1 MKNNASKISGRRVH
15 FAGKAGPEVDPQR
28 LRYFQ
33 RLVKNL
39 AKRTL
44 AEGGGLVVTVGSE
57 PTHKTEHD
65 LPLIFDWTLL
75 EALDES
81 LKTKLPEWPESQ
93 GAPVIAVG
101 LPRWKG
107 KMPRN
112 RKPLWERLVSTKNVE
127 LVQIK
132 SELSIGGI
140 LRERQARFGDILVVA
155 GGGPGVEHLAQLFM
169 STCKPVIPMDIKLK
183 TKTSAAEGLATRA
196 TENPEKFFDYKPDHH
211 AAAAFSTLSLKD
223 QLPKVEEFEKK
234 FFDFVIHLRRPR
246 AFFARLLNKKL
257 PEFSEVERFF
267 RDVVDH
273 VVQNAGYERFEM
285 GKEASREPFLN
296 VEVFQAIYSSS
307 LVIVDLT
314 GMRHNCL
321 TELGYALG
329 LGKKIIITAQE
340 GAHLPFDSASLPCHF
355 WPCRQT
361 DTQRM
366 TCLQEF
372 MRKNINRKPIIE
384 SM

>member
-1 MKNNASKISGRRVH
+1 LKNNASKISGRRIH
-15 FAGKAGPEVDPQR
+15 FAGSADPEVEPQR
-28 LRYFQ
+28 LRYFH

-57 PTHKTEHD
+57 PTHQTEHD

-75 EALDES
+75 EAIDES
-81 LKTKLPEWPESQ
+81 LKTKLPDWPESQ
-93 GAPVIAVG
+93 GAPIIAVG
-101 LPRWKG
+101 LPRWKD

-112 RKPLWERLVSTKNVE
+112 RKPLWERLVSTENVE
-127 LVQIK
+127 LVQIR

-140 LRERQARFGDILVVA
+140 LRERQATFGDVLVTA
-155 GGGPGVEHLAQLFM
+155 GGGPGVEHLAQLYM
-169 STCKPVIPMDIKLK
+169 STCKPVIPLDIKLR
-183 TKTSAAEGLATRA
+183 TKTSSAEGLATRA
-196 TENPEKFFDYKPDHH
+196 TENPGKFFDYKPAHH
-211 AAAAFSTLSLKD
+211 AAAAFSALSLRD
-223 QLPKVEEFEKK
+223 RLPKVEEFEKK
-234 FFDFVIHLRRPR
+234 FSDFLFHLRRPR

-307 LVIVDLT
+307 LTIVDLT
-314 GMRHNCL
+314 GMRQDCL

-329 LGKKIIITAQE
+329 LGKKAIITAQE
-340 GAHLPFDSASLPCHF
+340 GTRLPFDSAALPCHF
-355 WPCRQT
+355 WSSHQT
-361 DTQRM
+361 RTQRISG
-366 TCLQEF
+366 LKEF
-372 MRKNINRKPIIE
+372 MKNNINRKPIVE